1 MKIEGVNT
9 RTILNSISVAALI
22 VSGIS
27 VLLSV
32 LNHKSTTMIKEDI
45 KHEIENDI
53 KREILQQ
60 TNIEEIEKSVRN
72 TATEKLNEVIENVK
86 TKQLNKLMD
95 TMKKSLNDYEKNIN
109 KQVGDFDKRLK
120 NMEMIDNKVWNSIN
134 NNVLN
139 RNNDCSK
146 NDVIKS
152 IINNENL
159 SAYEMARL
167 IDSIKETSIERV
179 IIVNTKQ
186 ISLYLTNE
194 NMYLEHVSGHILL
207 FKNNKVVKVFHG
219 LSEIESYLKKQG
231 IIPNKYYDNHF
242 KK

>member
-9 RTILNSISVAALI
+9 MTKLLNSISVAALI
-22 VSGIS
+22 ISGIS

-32 LNHKSTTMIKEDI
+32 LNHKSTSMIKEDI
-45 KHEIENDI
+45 KHEIENDV

-86 TKQLNKLMD
+86 TKEVNKLMD
-95 TMKKSLNDYEKNIN
+95 TTKKSLNNYEKNIN
-109 KQVGDFDKRLK
+109 KQVSDFDKRLK
-120 NMEMIDNKVWNSIN
+120 NMEMIDNKVWNTIN

-139 RNNDCSK
+139 HNNDCTK

-152 IINNENL
+152 IVNNENL

-167 IDSIKETSIERV
+167 IDSIK
-179 IIVNTKQ
+179 
-186 ISLYLTNE
+186 
-194 NMYLEHVSGHILL
+194 
-207 FKNNKVVKVFHG
+207 
-219 LSEIESYLKKQG
+219 
-231 IIPNKYYDNHF
+231 
-242 KK
+242 

>member
-167 IDSIKETSIERV
+167 IDSIK
-179 IIVNTKQ
+179 
-186 ISLYLTNE
+186 
-194 NMYLEHVSGHILL
+194 
-207 FKNNKVVKVFHG
+207 
-219 LSEIESYLKKQG
+219 
-231 IIPNKYYDNHF
+231 
-242 KK
+242 

>member
-1 MKIEGVNT
+1 MTKL
-9 RTILNSISVAALI
+9 LNSISVAALI

-32 LNHKSTTMIKEDI
+32 LNHKSTTMIKEDV
-45 KHEIENDI
+45 KHEIENNI

-95 TMKKSLNDYEKNIN
+95 TMKKSLNNYEKNIN
-109 KQVGDFDKRLK
+109 KQVSDFDKRLK
-120 NMEMIDNKVWNSIN
+120 NMEIIDNKVWNSIN
-134 NNVLN
+134 NNMLN
-139 RNNDCSK
+139 HNNDCTK

-152 IINNENL
+152 IVNNENL

-167 IDSIKETSIERV
+167 IDSIK
-179 IIVNTKQ
+179 
-186 ISLYLTNE
+186 
-194 NMYLEHVSGHILL
+194 
-207 FKNNKVVKVFHG
+207 
-219 LSEIESYLKKQG
+219 
-231 IIPNKYYDNHF
+231 
-242 KK
+242 

>member
-139 RNNDCSK
+139 CNNDCSK

-167 IDSIKETSIERV
+167 IDSIK
-179 IIVNTKQ
+179 
-186 ISLYLTNE
+186 
-194 NMYLEHVSGHILL
+194 
-207 FKNNKVVKVFHG
+207 
-219 LSEIESYLKKQG
+219 
-231 IIPNKYYDNHF
+231 
-242 KK
+242 